1 MIHLTINDQPIEV
14 AEGRTLLEA
23 CRAHGIRVPT
33 LCYHPA
39 LEPYGACRLCMVE
52 VSQRPHAPRL
62 VASCT
67 YPCEEGAVV
76 WTDTDEVRRSRRITA
91 ELLLAGASH
100 TPEIMALAEELGVQ
114 TARFKMPEENAC
126 VLCGLCVRA
135 CSEIV
140 GVHAISLIRRGI
152 AKQVSPPFQI
162 ASYSCIGCATCVL
175 VCPTGALRLSDVL
188 GYRSVHPA
196 DDAYDH
202 DYCQVCGDAD
212 LSPRFVEDVA
222 SLFVKDAHGGGHGQG

>member
-100 TPEIMALAEELGVQ
+100 LRKLWRWPKAGVQ
-114 TARFKMPEENAC
+114 TARFKMPRECLRAVRLVCAGLFGN
-126 VLCGLCVRA
+126 CGRA
-135 CSEIV
+135 C
-140 GVHAISLIRRGI
+140 
-152 AKQVSPPFQI
+152 
-162 ASYSCIGCATCVL
+162 
-175 VCPTGALRLSDVL
+175 D
-188 GYRSVHPA
+188 
-196 DDAYDH
+196 
-202 DYCQVCGDAD
+202 
-212 LSPRFVEDVA
+212 
-222 SLFVKDAHGGGHGQG
+222 

>member
-1 MIHLTINDQPIEV
+1 MIHLTINDRPIEV

-52 VSQRPHAPRL
+52 VSQPTQAPRL
-62 VASCT
+62 VASCA

-76 WTDTDEVRRSRRITA
+76 RTDTEEVQRSRRITA
-91 ELLLAGASH
+91 ELLLAGAFH
-100 TPEIMALAEELGVQ
+100 TPEIIALAEELGVQ
-114 TARFKMPEENAC
+114 TVRFKLPEENAC

-140 GVHAISLIRRGI
+140 GAHAISLIRRGI

-162 ASYSCIGCATCVL
+162 ASHSCIGCGTCVL

-188 GYRSVHPA
+188 GFRSVHPA
-196 DDAYDH
+196 DSAYDRE
-202 DYCQVCGDAD
+202 YCRVCGDAD

-222 SLFVKDAHGGGHGQG
+222 SLFVKVEG

>member
-33 LCYHPA
+33 LCHHPA
-39 LEPYGACRLCMVE
+39 LEAYGACRLCMVE
-52 VSQRPHAPRL
+52 VSCPPGEPRL
-62 VASCT
+62 VASCVH
-67 YPCEEGAVV
+67 PCEEGAVV
-76 WTDTDEVRRSRRITA
+76 RTDTEEVQHSRRITA

-100 TPEIMALAEELGVQ
+100 TPEITALAEELGVE
-114 TARFKMPEENAC
+114 TVRFKMPEENAC

-140 GVHAISLIRRGI
+140 GVNAISLIRRGI

-162 ASYSCIGCATCVL
+162 ASYSCIGCGTCVL

-188 GYRSVHPA
+188 GFRSVHPT
-196 DDAYDH
+196 DSAYSGDG
-202 DYCQVCGDAD
+202 CQVCGDAD
-212 LSPRFVEDVA
+212 LSPHFVENVA
-222 SLFVKDAHGGGHGQG
+222 SLFVKAEG